1 MKKQEYKSKKLLN
14 WVSPLFVILCCA
26 VGIQAHAENIDKK
39 AKDFIEKSSDDLK
52 KDIDKLG
59 DNFEEIQNYLKNYSW
74 KGLIQDQASSGA
86 ETLSQLK
93 LNHQGK
99 AIVVR
104 PGETIQGEVVCSLNS
119 EKAHNLNVYRV
130 VIGLYKEGPQTT
142 IGTALGIRGGSSKEE
157 FSLTA
162 PMKPGIYQIRF
173 RTADNFLESKA
184 LDAWVDKK
192 GNEPD
197 ASTTIGIIYVKS

>member
-1 MKKQEYKSKKLLN
+1 MKKQEFKSKRLLN
-14 WVSPLFVILCCA
+14 SVSPLFVILCCA
-26 VGIQAHAENIDKK
+26 VGIQAHAEDINEKT
-39 AKDFIEKSSDDLK
+39 KDFIEESSDTLK
-52 KDIDKLG
+52 KGVDELS
-59 DNFEEIQNYLKNYSW
+59 DNFEKIQDYLDNYSW
-74 KGLIQDQASSGA
+74 KGLIQDEASSGA

-93 LNHQGK
+93 LNNRGK
-99 AIVVR
+99 VVVVR
-104 PGETIQGEVVCSLNS
+104 PGEAVQGEVVCSLNS

-130 VIGLYKEGPQTT
+130 VIGLYGEGPQTT
-142 IGTALGIRGGSSKEE
+142 IGTALGVYGGSSKEE

-173 RTADNFLESKA
+173 RTADNILESKA
-184 LDAWVDKK
+184 LDAWIDKK